1 MASLYRGFS
10 SANYLNTKLGFT
22 LTDVAI
28 IKRDLLNHLFTR
40 KGSRLN
46 MPNFGTLIPDLIFEP
61 MDDQTLQQVTEE
73 VQYVINYDPRVALLD
88 MNVIP
93 LYEYNSVVVSTVVQY
108 LELDMQDRLDINIE
122 FSSPNG

>member
-10 SANYLNTKLGFT
+10 SANYLNTKLGFI

-28 IKRDLLNHLFTR
+28 IKRDLLNHIFTR

-46 MPNFGTLIPDLIFEP
+46 MPTFGTLIPDLIFEP
-61 MDDQTLQQVTEE
+61 MDDQTLQQITEE